1 MRVAAIQ
8 MCSGTDIG
16 SNIEAAEAL
25 INRAADDGARLIA
38 TPEMTHCL
46 QLSPKRLFQTIT
58 REQDDK
64 GLAHFQTLAKRRGV
78 YILIG
83 SLAILAE
90 DVSGE
95 TDKAFNRSFLIG
107 PDGSLLAR
115 YDKIHLFDAAV
126 SKAETYKESNV
137 YDRGH
142 RGAAAMVDDAKIG
155 LSICYDV
162 RFPAL
167 YSSYANAGASIITVP
182 AAFTRLTG
190 QAHWETLLRARAI
203 ETGCFIIAPAQGGE
217 HADGRATWGRS
228 MIVGPW
234 GDIRAVRDNDTP
246 GFISANIDLG
256 DVEQARRKIPAWQH
270 RPDYTVD
277 GL

>member
-8 MCSGTDIG
+8 MCSGVDLDE
-16 SNIEAAEAL
+16 NIQDAEAL
-25 INRAADDGARLIA
+25 IMSAADDGAQLIA
-38 TPEMTHCL
+38 TPEMTHCM
-46 QLSPKRLFQTIT
+46 QRSPKRLFKTIT

-64 GLAHFQTLAKRRGV
+64 GLAHLQNLASQRGV

-83 SLAILAE
+83 SLAVL
-90 DVSGE
+90 GGNG
-95 TDKAFNRSFLIG
+95 KAVNRSFLIG
-107 PDGSLLAR
+107 PDGSIIAR
-115 YDKIHLFDAAV
+115 YDKIHLFDV
-126 SKAETYKESNV
+126 TLSRAETYKESNV
-137 YDRGH
+137 YERGYSAVT
-142 RGAAAMVDDAKIG
+142 GMVDETKIG

-162 RFPAL
+162 RFPEL

-228 MIVGPW
+228 MIIGPW
-234 GDIRAVRDNDTP
+234 GKVRAIRGNDTP
-246 GFISANIDLG
+246 GVITADIDLN
-256 DVEQARRKIPAWQH
+256 DVAEARRKIPAWQH
-270 RPDYTVD
+270 RPDYTVSA
-277 GL
+277 L